1 MMAPIRNLV
10 KAIVPWTWSQIHE
23 EAFGKIKKL
32 VSEAPV
38 LTYYDLNKSLVIQCD
53 ASEKGI
59 GAALLQGQ
67 PLAYISRA
75 LTDTETPVCTN

>member
-1 MMAPIRNLV
+1 MGHGRG
-10 KAIVPWTWSQIHE
+10 HE

-38 LTYYDLNKSLVIQCD
+38 LRYYDPNKSLVIQCD
-53 ASEKGI
+53 ASEKGM
-59 GAALLQGQ
+59 GAALLQEGQ

-75 LTDTETPVCTN
+75 LTDTETRYAQIEKELLAVVYA